1 MEAVDL
7 AKYLKGDLFVIGGS
21 AVYRAFAPHFDSW
34 LVTEIPE
41 TVEKADVFMPTDYLE
56 SFQMK
61 DTEELEGGLVVKRYE
76 RMS

>member
-1 MEAVDL
+1 
-7 AKYLKGDLFVIGGS
+7 
-21 AVYRAFAPHFDSW
+21 
-34 LVTEIPE
+34 
-41 TVEKADVFMPTDYLE
+41 MPTDYLE